1 MEIMVYNIDR
11 NVVYFTSNYG
21 RAHGIW
27 KDEEEPVFGVY
38 SVEVDVVDKIYYN
51 DIKVTSNQEAMI
63 SNVGDKIIISAFMN
77 DYFDGCA
84 TLQLGNNIIEII
96 TEKNE
101 QFKTLCGKNITFCV
115 TAIEIYDEHI
125 L

>member
-27 KDEEEPVFGVY
+27 KDEEKPVFGVY